1 MEDRTIAKP
10 ELALA
15 FSWGVLTV
23 IVVIVI
29 FEVLLSHR

>member
-1 MEDRTIAKP
+1 MEDHTIAKL
-10 ELALA
+10 ELTLTLL
-15 FSWGVLTV
+15 WGLLTV

>member
-1 MEDRTIAKP
+1 MEDHTIAKP

-15 FSWGVLTV
+15 FLWGVPTV

-29 FEVLLSHR
+29 FGVLLSHR